1 MQELV
6 LIQPIRAA
14 DEEWTQEA
22 AHAVRRREFE
32 ARLAECGPLA
42 YRVARGVLRNDAD
55 AEDVAQEALLRAY
68 RRFDRLRDPL
78 RFRGWLV
85 RIVFRL
91 ALDRARS
98 AKRRELRET
107 EWAQPARRAA
117 PPNAEDLAASREFQ
131 AHFDRALEA
140 LPEKLRLVLLLA
152 AMEGHTLEEVAA
164 LASRHS
170 EIAIVRGQ
178 KEISGDVAML
188 CDKYKDTVIEVAAGA
203 AVPVSLREHVGT
215 CARCRAALDGQQ
227 TLFTMVDAGLRSRTN
242 VGVPAHFDHR
252 VRAALEV
259 QASAQARR
267 YSSVFAFASVAAAAA
282 IAVAILLTHNVNQ
295 NRKEKTSSAVSQA
308 ELSAS
313 HSTAVRSTSKEIQP
327 SSRRSLRSRG
337 SASNVPRRLN
347 GAAPGN
353 DGVDVLVPEGQEEL
367 LVKYMEGIAARRLR
381 VAIRASLQHEPDMKP
396 VEVSPVET
404 SALVVKPLPDLSSN

>member
-14 DEEWTQEA
+14 DEEWRQEA
-22 AHAVRRREFE
+22 AHSVRRGEFE

-55 AEDVAQEALLRAY
+55 AEDVAQDALLRAY

-117 PPNAEDLAASREFQ
+117 PPNAEELAVSSEFQ

-152 AMEGHTLEEVAA
+152 AMEGHTSEEVAA
-164 LASRHS
+164 
-170 EIAIVRGQ
+170 
-178 KEISGDVAML
+178 ML
-188 CDKYKDTVIEVAAGA
+188 DL
-203 AVPVSLREHVGT
+203 PVGT
-215 CARCRAALDGQQ
+215 VKSR
-227 TLFTMVDAGLRSRTN
+227 LFVGRKKLAEKLQCYATN
-242 VGVPAHFDHR
+242 
-252 VRAALEV
+252 
-259 QASAQARR
+259 
-267 YSSVFAFASVAAAAA
+267 
-282 IAVAILLTHNVNQ
+282 I
-295 NRKEKTSSAVSQA
+295 KT
-308 ELSAS
+308 
-313 HSTAVRSTSKEIQP
+313 R
-327 SSRRSLRSRG
+327 
-337 SASNVPRRLN
+337 
-347 GAAPGN
+347 
-353 DGVDVLVPEGQEEL
+353 
-367 LVKYMEGIAARRLR
+367 
-381 VAIRASLQHEPDMKP
+381 
-396 VEVSPVET
+396 
-404 SALVVKPLPDLSSN
+404 

>member
-22 AHAVRRREFE
+22 ANAVGRREFE

-117 PPNAEDLAASREFQ
+117 PPNAEELAASSEFQ
-131 AHFDRALEA
+131 AHFDRALEE
-140 LPEKLRLVLLLA
+140 LPAKLRLVLLLA
-152 AMEGHTLEEVAA
+152 AMEGHTLDEVAA
-164 LASRHS
+164 
-170 EIAIVRGQ
+170 
-178 KEISGDVAML
+178 ML
-188 CDKYKDTVIEVAAGA
+188 GL
-203 AVPVSLREHVGT
+203 PVGT
-215 CARCRAALDGQQ
+215 VKSR
-227 TLFTMVDAGLRSRTN
+227 LFVGRKKLAEKLQCYVTN
-242 VGVPAHFDHR
+242 
-252 VRAALEV
+252 
-259 QASAQARR
+259 
-267 YSSVFAFASVAAAAA
+267 
-282 IAVAILLTHNVNQ
+282 T
-295 NRKEKTSSAVSQA
+295 KT
-308 ELSAS
+308 
-313 HSTAVRSTSKEIQP
+313 R
-327 SSRRSLRSRG
+327 
-337 SASNVPRRLN
+337 
-347 GAAPGN
+347 
-353 DGVDVLVPEGQEEL
+353 
-367 LVKYMEGIAARRLR
+367 
-381 VAIRASLQHEPDMKP
+381 
-396 VEVSPVET
+396 
-404 SALVVKPLPDLSSN
+404 